1 MKLQN
6 TKELATPTDLNRAV
20 AGNASLIVRTSETIV
35 VGTIAVAMT
44 EMLRVP
50 LMTKVEIVMAS
61 TTVPRVCSPK
71 G

>member
-20 AGNASLIVRTSETIV
+20 AGNASFIVQTSVTIV
-35 VGTIAVAMT
+35 VETIAVAMT
-44 EMLRVP
+44 EMLRALLTTRP
-50 LMTKVEIVMAS
+50 ETGMES
-61 TTVPRVCSPK
+61 TMGLRACSLT